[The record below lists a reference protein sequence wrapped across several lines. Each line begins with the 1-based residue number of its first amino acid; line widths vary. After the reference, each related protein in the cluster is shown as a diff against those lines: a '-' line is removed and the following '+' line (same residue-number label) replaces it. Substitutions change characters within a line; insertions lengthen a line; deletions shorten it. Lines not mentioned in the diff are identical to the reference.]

1 MADTLDH
8 AHEKFMDGKFMDEK
22 FMLQLLL
29 EFSVS
34 SAGTTFKTSQRA
46 PSRSVVNNATAPLI
60 NIRLEIDTSFHP
72 SKTDTSSSWQPH
84 VHLGW
89 RQVERA

>member
-8 AHEKFMDGKFMDEK
+8 AHDVDVK

-29 EFSVS
+29 EFSV

-72 SKTDTSSSWQPH
+72 SKTDTTSTWQPH